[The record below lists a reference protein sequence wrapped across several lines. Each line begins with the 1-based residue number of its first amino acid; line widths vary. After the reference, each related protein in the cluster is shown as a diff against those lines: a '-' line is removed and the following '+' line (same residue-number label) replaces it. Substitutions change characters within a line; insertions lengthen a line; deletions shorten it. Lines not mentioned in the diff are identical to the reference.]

1 MKSIALQP
9 QDRKGLPHL
18 TKPVNL
24 QVKCEALSPQ
34 NIPAKAGYSCVKP
47 LWILVCSLVCA
58 CSMNTPFEGKP
69 IPERG
74 DRSSAN
80 QLVKNDFDRMADV
93 ELEENTHSLK
103 SLMLKLYKRN
113 PNQLAK
119 STTDNADKMVAWVFD
134 GDLQHHWKF
143 KEIDNKHGTEAIFLA
158 FDANYQGD
166 RVLPF
171 IVGIQTMLLKAHG
184 DKKEFYLTDNIDPQ
198 RIYNVARN
206 IEIAAWK
213 LSTARD
219 ANGNL
224 YLLSNEISD
233 KDRNLSFEREFGKM
247 IGRTDLYAIALAEK
261 SQRLISRI
269 AQSIA
274 TMAFLPF

>member
-1 MKSIALQP
+1 MRL
-9 QDRKGLPHL
+9 GLL
-18 TKPVNL
+18 LLACCLSSACAMNSPVEN
-24 QVKCEALSPQ
+24 
-34 NIPAKAGYSCVKP
+34 
-47 LWILVCSLVCA
+47 
-58 CSMNTPFEGKP
+58 KP

-80 QLVKNDFDRMADV
+80 QLAKNDFDRMADV
-93 ELEENTHSLK
+93 EMAENTQSLRN
-103 SLMLKLYKRN
+103 LMTKLYKRN

-119 STTDNADKMVAWVFD
+119 STPDPVEKMVDWVFE
-134 GDLQHHWKF
+134 GEQQHHFQF
-143 KEIDNKHGTEAIFLA
+143 KEIDNKQGTDAIFLA
-158 FDANYQGD
+158 FNPDYQGD

-171 IVGIQTMLLKAHG
+171 IVGLHTMLLKAHG
-184 DKKEFYLTDNIDPQ
+184 NKTDFYLTDTIDPQ
-198 RIYNVARN
+198 SVYNVARN

-224 YLLSNEISD
+224 YLLTNEISE

-261 SQRLISRI
+261 SQRLISRVM
-269 AQSIA
+269 QSLA
-274 TMAFLPF
+274 TAVFLPF